1 MGLIEEKAKE
11 LSAAITGSEAYQ
23 NYLSVKRQVEQNEEL
38 CNKINEFRIRKF
50 QLQSTLE
57 GEELYNAMEGFER
70 ENAEFRKNPLVN
82 QFLAAEIRIVRIIQQ
97 AEREMIDAVE
107 LDLTYRPSEGGNE

>member
-11 LSAAITGSEAYQ
+11 LSKAITESEAYQ
-23 NYLSVKRQVEQNEEL
+23 NYLSIKRQVEQNEEL
-38 CNKINEFRIRKF
+38 CNQINQFRIRKF
-50 QLQSTLE
+50 ELQSTLE

-70 ENAEFRKNPLVN
+70 EHAEFRKNPVVN

-97 AEREMIDAVE
+97 AEREIVDAVE
-107 LDLTYRPSEGGNE
+107 LDLTYQPSQGDNE